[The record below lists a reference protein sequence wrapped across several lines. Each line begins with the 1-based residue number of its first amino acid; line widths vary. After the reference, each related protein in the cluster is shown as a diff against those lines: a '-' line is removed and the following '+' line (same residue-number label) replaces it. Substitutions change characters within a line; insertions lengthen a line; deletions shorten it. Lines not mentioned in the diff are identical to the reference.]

1 MSRSAGTY
9 TLPSNSV
16 SPAVADTVISPTDF
30 NTVMD
35 DIETA
40 VNDSTYTSGLGS
52 TDNRLLRTDGTDGKK
67 VQASGITVDDSAN
80 VSGIAALSA
89 TTIELGHASDTTI
102 SRTGAGAI
110 AVEGVGVALNSTSL
124 AHTAG
129 TIELGHATDT
139 TLSRLSAGDV
149 AVEGV
154 ALKKAGKETIF
165 VSAAAM
171 TPRTTNGA
179 AVVTQEL
186 ATNDIMLRSLDFD
199 TTTEE
204 GAGFMVAMPKSWN
217 ESTVTFRAYWT
228 AGSGSGGVAWGLAGY
243 ALSDDD
249 AIDTAVSGQQI
260 VTDTFLAANDM
271 HISAESS
278 AITIG
283 GTPAEGDAVYFEI
296 TREVGDAADTLAVD
310 AKLIGIHVYI
320 TSNAST
326 DA

>member
-1 MSRSAGTY
+1 
-9 TLPSNSV
+9 
-16 SPAVADTVISPTDF
+16 
-30 NTVMD
+30 
-35 DIETA
+35 
-40 VNDSTYTSGLGS
+40 
-52 TDNRLLRTDGTDGKK
+52 
-67 VQASGITVDDSAN
+67 
-80 VSGIAALSA
+80 
-89 TTIELGHASDTTI
+89 
-102 SRTGAGAI
+102 
-110 AVEGVGVALNSTSL
+110 
-124 AHTAG
+124 
-129 TIELGHATDT
+129 
-139 TLSRLSAGDV
+139 
-149 AVEGV
+149 
-154 ALKKAGKETIF
+154 
-165 VSAAAM
+165 M

-186 ATNDIMLRSLDFD
+186 AINDIMVRSLDFD

-204 GAGFMVAMPKSWN
+204 GAGFMLAMPKSWN
-217 ESTVTFRAYWT
+217 ESTVTFRAFWS

-249 AIDTAVSGQQI
+249 AMDTAVSGQQI

-283 GTPAEGDAVYFEI
+283 GTPAEGDVVYFEI

-310 AKLIGIHVYI
+310 AQLIGIHVYI